1 MKDIIRMN
9 QLAGLITEGQARKMM
24 EILNEAEDTLEQDLL
39 DFWDTLQDDAA
50 QSDGEYKASWDTDFF
65 LEMYK
70 EYKGREAEVRNAV
83 KQLKQQG
90 KLSLYGKREKG
101 VEGTGSVLDFT
112 KQNIKE
118 IAEVISKK
126 HGFGTI
132 LPNFKDVLKKPN
144 EFIGGNADLAEIYYT
159 RQIYDTKDIKLKNG
173 FMSKAIPT
181 GTYEKALYIKIAFD
195 KDKITKNKSTGFSKF
210 VVKGTTIY
218 TSPF

>member
-1 MKDIIRMN
+1 MKKADNFDAKQWLVENKVTFQSR
-9 QLAGLITEGQARKMM
+9 
-24 EILNEAEDTLEQDLL
+24 LNEAENTLEQDLL

-65 LEMYK
+65 LEMHK

-126 HGFGTI
+126 HGFGEI
-132 LPNFKDVLKKPN
+132 LWYFDEALEKPN
-144 EFIGGNADLAEIYYT
+144 EFIKGDADLAEIYYT
-159 RQIYDTKDIKLKNG
+159 REIYDSKWEKNEFG
-173 FMSKAIPT
+173 WEGSTAIPT
-181 GTYEKALYIKIAFD
+181 GKFEKALYIKIAFD
-195 KDKITKNKSTGFSKF
+195 KK
-210 VVKGTTIY
+210 TTE
-218 TSPF
+218 